1 MVATAAGVIAVP
13 FVSPLRAGGAAV
25 TAVAEPDDEPPLPQE
40 AEARAAADAAAPTAP
55 IEAGPG
61 QVLNIRF
68 GSGAGRDQVVQ
79 AMQAFKQV
87 ISERPGETR
96 VVLHLPGAL
105 PLGLRPVAYDAELL
119 AEIQRRIG
127 NDLVDLSLA

>member
-1 MVATAAGVIAVP
+1 
-13 FVSPLRAGGAAV
+13 
-25 TAVAEPDDEPPLPQE
+25 VAEADDEPPLSQE
-40 AEARAAADAAAPTAP
+40 AEARVAAEAAAPTAP
-55 IEAGPG
+55 VEAAAG
-61 QVLNIRF
+61 QVLNVRF
-68 GSGAGRDQVVQ
+68 SSGAGRDQVVE

-119 AEIQRRIG
+119 AEIQRRLG
-127 NDLVDLSLA
+127 TDLVELRLA

>member
-1 MVATAAGVIAVP
+1 V
-13 FVSPLRAGGAAV
+13 
-25 TAVAEPDDEPPLPQE
+25 AVAVEADDEPPLSQE
-40 AEARAAADAAAPTAP
+40 AEARAAAEAAAPTLP

-68 GSGAGRDQVVQ
+68 GSGAGRERMVE
-79 AMQAFKQV
+79 AMEAFKQV
-87 ISERPGETR
+87 ISARPGETR

-119 AEIQRRIG
+119 AEIQRRLG
-127 NDLVDLSLA
+127 SDLVDLSLA